1 MEVEVER
8 LAAGAEVR
16 LGRGA
21 TVEPGP
27 GRPTSCNGAAARPM
41 IWSGPT
47 AGAPQPASQAAASQA
62 ATTATKPLDRP
73 PQTALRRRPR
83 RRRDGNP
90 ATIDGSRLAPTAG
103 VRGASEGAVGGGRL
117 GYRWR
122 MDPDARPETAEP
134 CLLAPEAPARGAD
147 PVSHEPEAV
156 QVAERRLSLIL
167 DSAGE
172 GIYGLDI
179 DGRTTFVNPAA
190 IQMTGYPPDEL
201 LGASQHDLLHHHHAD
216 GRPYDSEDCPILAC
230 MVHGAV
236 RRVEDEVFWR
246 KDGTSFPVSYVST
259 PIRDGE
265 VVVGAVVIFS
275 DVTARRQA
283 ETYHRAAL
291 RAAAERA
298 ASAAALREL
307 QAALQ
312 PVVPSLPDTSLGVHY
327 LPADDSAPIG
337 GDLYDLQVLS
347 DGSLHVAVVDVL
359 GKGVSATKD
368 ALAVTH
374 ALRLLTMAGVSLDQ
388 VVAEADHLLST
399 NYPDLVA
406 TVAVGRYDPRT
417 GHMALASGGHPPALV
432 LGQEERRFLTGG
444 GRPVGWPEAGSDGV
458 EKLVLRPGESIVLY
472 TDGLIESR
480 RDILVGLER
489 LRTLASDRAGLP
501 PGDLARS
508 LVDTVLAHAERQDD
522 TLCLVLQRSPQDDQ
536 DLEAERRLGSVT
548 PVG

>member
-1 MEVEVER
+1 
-8 LAAGAEVR
+8 
-16 LGRGA
+16 
-21 TVEPGP
+21 
-27 GRPTSCNGAAARPM
+27 
-41 IWSGPT
+41 
-47 AGAPQPASQAAASQA
+47 
-62 ATTATKPLDRP
+62 
-73 PQTALRRRPR
+73 
-83 RRRDGNP
+83 
-90 ATIDGSRLAPTAG
+90 
-103 VRGASEGAVGGGRL
+103 
-117 GYRWR
+117 
-122 MDPDARPETAEP
+122 MDPDARPEAAELG
-134 CLLAPEAPARGAD
+134 LLADRPPAQGPR
-147 PVSHEPEAV
+147 PVVHEPADM

-179 DGRTTFVNPAA
+179 EGRTTFVNPAA
-190 IQMTGYPPDEL
+190 MQMTGYEPDDL
-201 LGASQHDLLHHHHAD
+201 LGAMQHDLLHHHHAD
-216 GRPYDSEDCPILAC
+216 GRPYDAEDCPILAC
-230 MVHGAV
+230 MVDATV

-259 PIRDGE
+259 PIRDAE
-265 VVVGAVVIFS
+265 QVVGAVVIFS
-275 DVTARRQA
+275 DLTARRQA
-283 ETYHRAAL
+283 DAYQRAAL
-291 RAAAERA
+291 RAATERA

-312 PVVPSLPDTSLGVHY
+312 PVVPELAGTSLAVHY

-337 GDLYDLQVLS
+337 GDLYDLQVLA

-359 GKGVSATKD
+359 GKGVAATKD

-406 TVAVGRYDPRT
+406 TVAVGRYDPGT
-417 GHMALASGGHPPALV
+417 GYMALASGGHPPALV
-432 LGQEERRFLTGG
+432 VGPEKRRFLSGG

-458 EKLVLRPGESIVLY
+458 EELVLRPGESIVLY

-480 RDILVGLER
+480 RDILAGLER
-489 LRTLASDRAGLP
+489 LRSMAGDRAGLP
-501 PGDLARS
+501 PADLARS

-522 TLCLVLQRSPQDDQ
+522 TLCMVLRRSPQDDQ
-536 DLEAERRLGSVT
+536 SLASAGTARIGPD